1 MDRGWIDTPRTRDAY
16 KRGVEKFIYFAQC
29 NVVSNHNRVRIRYHC
44 VNCLNGRI
52 LNISKIRK
60 HLLCD
65 GFLENYT
72 TWTWHNELLHLPR
85 LCGASKFVDF
95 SMDDRLEDM
104 ICDVGAESFTDAVFE
119 NISNDAETPLY
130 PSSTNFTRLTVLKL
144 VNLKAINAWTDKR
157 FIKMLQLLK
166 DMLQEGNTLPNQNYV
181 AKKILCLMG
190 MDI

>member
-1 MDRGWIDTPRTRDAY
+1 M
-16 KRGVEKFIYFAQC
+16 
-29 NVVSNHNRVRIRYHC
+29 
-44 VNCLNGRI
+44 
-52 LNISKIRK
+52 NISKIRK
-60 HLLCD
+60 HLFFD

-72 TWTWHNELLHLPR
+72 TWTWHSELLYLSR

-181 AKKILCLMG
+181 AKTILCLMG